1 LQIILYDTPGVIKKE
16 MHKLDSMMMK
26 NVQSAIGNADCV
38 IVVAD
43 ASKLPEK
50 VLSTKIRNQMNIL
63 GVPCVISPL

>member
-1 LQIILYDTPGVIKKE
+1 
-16 MHKLDSMMMK
+16 MMMK

-50 VLSTKIRNQMNIL
+50 VLPTKKQGTR
-63 GVPCVISPL
+63 